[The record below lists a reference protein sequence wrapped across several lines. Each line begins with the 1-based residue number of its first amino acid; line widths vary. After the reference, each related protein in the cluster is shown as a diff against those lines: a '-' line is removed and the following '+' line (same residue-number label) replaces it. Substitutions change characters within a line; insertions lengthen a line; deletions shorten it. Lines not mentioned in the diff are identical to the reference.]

1 MNPSCVK
8 FMNLCE
14 GSTIIKIKFL
24 LRNKKMTQNLENF
37 SYQIR
42 FVYLCLQK
50 CRIEKQVYDEVD
62 EQGSLDGTGKSLALD

>member
-1 MNPSCVK
+1 
-8 FMNLCE
+8 
-14 GSTIIKIKFL
+14 
-24 LRNKKMTQNLENF
+24 MTQNLENF